1 MRSRLSYERQCFYG
15 RLGSAGIYEYL
26 NYDANGRGNLG
37 DERTVMVYRM
47 LEFSLK
53 DEIIRR
59 FGKEEQID
67 IFRKAG
73 RKAGEHFTRQH

>member
-1 MRSRLSYERQCFYG
+1 MSDNVFMEDGAQLEFT
-15 RLGSAGIYEYL
+15 EYL

-37 DERTVMVYRM
+37 DERPVMVYRM

>member
-1 MRSRLSYERQCFYG
+1 MSDNVFMEDWAQLEFT
-15 RLGSAGIYEYL
+15 EYL

-47 LEFSLK
+47 LEFSRK